1 MIETGPE
8 DESSGG
14 PYIFLQQCPAM
25 SAPSDRRRLWKEVIA
40 LYAITLV
47 ATGGLAL
54 LQGSVDWLRGIL
66 LVIAAAVFLYL
77 PIEVLYRQGIDPADL
92 GIHRRDPW
100 RAIKLVL
107 LLCVI
112 VFPPY
117 VVGFHYWQTSQIGK
131 RFAPDEARF
140 DQWPVE
146 LGDAPRVRTLR
157 DGEVRLFRDEKR
169 FWLQWHLPAGQSF
182 EARIESDEALRP
194 AGGPL
199 RVADANT
206 LIAKGRSDG
215 QVKFE
220 VPGSTLEA
228 TIQAG
233 GDRLPAERLRLGTAL
248 KSADENPYRA
258 ERGYWWLINLLMVQ
272 LLLVALPE
280 EVFYRGYLQS
290 RLDGLIGRD
299 RRILGVEMNVSSTVL
314 TSVLFAIGHVVTI
327 QSPTRLAVFFPS
339 LLFGWMRRATGG
351 VLAPIL
357 FHAICNIAV
366 QLLSQFYAR

>member
-1 MIETGPE
+1 MIETERGG
-8 DESSGG
+8 ESSGEAWF
-14 PYIFLQQCPAM
+14 FLQQCPAM
-25 SAPSDRRRLWKEVIA
+25 SAPPNRRLWKEVIA
-40 LYAITLV
+40 LYAVTLI

-54 LQGSVDWLRGIL
+54 LQGSVDWLRGLL

-77 PIEVLYRQGIDPADL
+77 PIEVLYRQGTDPADL
-92 GIHRRDPW
+92 GIHRREPW
-100 RAIKLVL
+100 RAIKLFL
-107 LLCVI
+107 LMCII

-117 VVGFHYWQTSQIGK
+117 VVGFHYWQTAHLNQ
-131 RFAPDEARF
+131 RLAPDEARF

-146 LGDAPRVRTLR
+146 LKDAPRVQKLR
-157 DGEVRLFRDEKR
+157 EGEVRLFNDGEQ
-169 FWLQWHLPAGQSF
+169 FWLQWHLPAGQRF
-182 EARIESDEALRP
+182 KAEIESDDPFGNRGGLSRPHPWKLR
-194 AGGPL
+194 
-199 RVADANT
+199 T
-206 LIAKGRSDG
+206 HGRSDG
-215 QVKFE
+215 RVHFE
-220 VPGSTLEA
+220 VPGSMVNVYIE
-228 TIQAG
+228 AG
-233 GDRLPAERLRLGTAL
+233 GDRLPPERLRLGTAL

-258 ERGYWWLINLLMVQ
+258 KRGYWWLINLLLVQ

-299 RRILGVEMNVSSTVL
+299 RRIFGVNINVSSTVL

-366 QLLSQFYAR
+366 QLLSEFYVR